1 MSFPK
6 FCLLK
11 NWGFGNLA
19 LGKILLPYVTHLCL
33 VCNCYQRRQAE
44 PSAFGGWVFTDEVVV
59 E

>member
-19 LGKILLPYVTHLCL
+19 LGKILLPYVRIRVWYITVIKEGKPNLQPL
-33 VCNCYQRRQAE
+33 AAGFLPTR
-44 PSAFGGWVFTDEVVV
+44 
-59 E
+59 